1 MHCLYIGNFNETHSK
16 CIKKRRLIGPAREKA
31 LTSIIDN
38 NVACE
43 TYREKEAHRLMK
55 LGMFNFL
62 YLIHFLS
69 SMICYCF
76 YQNSYTHTHTHT
88 DTHPEKTI

>member
-16 CIKKRRLIGPAREKA
+16 CIKKRRLIGPAKEKA

-38 NVACE
+38 NIACE

-55 LGMFNFL
+55 LGDPEPA
-62 YLIHFLS
+62 IIPS
-69 SMICYCF
+69 S
-76 YQNSYTHTHTHT
+76 NSLRL
-88 DTHPEKTI
+88 